1 MSVTGG
7 KIFNLIDSLNGDL
20 CEYSPIPFWFL
31 NDELTKE
38 KLEAQMIDFKEK
50 GVDGV
55 VLHPRIG
62 VPKELQYLSEEYFE
76 LLKHVV
82 EVAARLNMKVVLYDE
97 AMYPSGSAHGKVV
110 EFNPEFASVG
120 IIALD
125 EEQIKADKFYKEG
138 SRLFKIIAGPKDGKY
153 IVQRPC
159 GGTIRGIHFGEDDG
173 EAGAPAASDILNQK
187 AVDKF
192 IELTH
197 DANYEHLKEYF
208 GTTII
213 GFFTDEPNVLGRRSR
228 GHHPWS
234 DGFLEFFTE
243 AGGDVNGLWGIF
255 EKQPNATTKLYREL
269 IKQRLND
276 VYYKSLSDWCA
287 NHGIALMGHP
297 AESADI
303 DEEKYFHI
311 PGQDLVF
318 RWVSPELGG
327 TKGKDSVM
335 AKCSSD
341 AARHMERRR
350 NSNECFGVCSREG
363 KAWYFTGGDMKWF
376 IDWLGVRG
384 VNLYIPHAF
393 YYSLLDRRKDER
405 PPDVGPGNI
414 WWKHY
419 KHYSVYMKRIS
430 YLMTDSKNGAK
441 VAVLCE
447 SGRMPFAEMESFYE
461 NQIEFN
467 YLQRC
472 MLDKCEVKDGK
483 LCIAGYEYDYIYDVS
498 DNARIDGVTYI
509 AGIDDVTERDIVV
522 EPFCPK
528 LCTTHLIKDGV
539 DMYFCV
545 NESLDAIKGNV
556 TIKGEHD
563 IVAYD
568 LWTGK
573 SYKLPAQKAGT
584 TSFELEL
591 DGRGSLLIICA
602 DEDTGMLQFKPAEN
616 VVDITDS
623 LELICEKEDIFEKTY
638 AMNYNIDKPEGNEV
652 FSVTAEE
659 MVECWCNG
667 SFVGV
672 SFYNKHKFECGP
684 FLKEGDN
691 DIKLVVTGNAANR
704 YTDNRIPYG
713 IGLDAR

>member
-1 MSVTGG
+1 MVNG
-7 KIFNLIDSLNGDL
+7 KTFNLISAMNGDL

-38 KLEAQMIDFKEK
+38 KLEAQMKDFKEK

-62 VPKELQYLSEEYFE
+62 VPKDLEYLSEEYFD
-76 LLKHVV
+76 LIKHVV
-82 EVAARLNMKVVLYDE
+82 KVAARLNMKIVLYDE

-110 EFNPEFASVG
+110 AFNPEFASVG
-120 IIALD
+120 IIAM
-125 EEQIKADKFYKEG
+125 EEEKLKEDKFYKEG

-173 EAGAPAASDILNQK
+173 EPGAPAASDILNQK

-234 DGFLEFFTE
+234 DGFLEIFTE
-243 AGGDVNGLWGIF
+243 AGGDVNGLWGLF
-255 EKQPNATTKLYREL
+255 EKQPNETTKLYKEL

-287 NHGIALMGHP
+287 NHGISLMGHP

-350 NSNECFGVCSREG
+350 NSNECFGVCVREG
-363 KAWYFTGGDMKWF
+363 KEWYFTGGDMKWF
-376 IDWLGVRG
+376 IDYLGVRG

-419 KHYSVYMKRIS
+419 KHYSDYMKRVS

-447 SGRMPFAEMESFYE
+447 SGHLPYVEMEPFYE

-483 LCIAGYEYDYIYDVS
+483 LCIAGYEYDYIFDVS
-498 DNARIDGVTYI
+498 DNAHIEGVTYI
-509 AGIDDVTERDIVV
+509 NGVEDIKERDIVV
-522 EPFCPK
+522 EPACPR
-528 LCTTHLIKDGV
+528 LCATHLVKDDT
-539 DMYFCV
+539 DMYFFV
-545 NESLDAIKGNV
+545 NESLDTLKTKV
-556 TIKGEHD
+556 TIKGGHD

-568 LWTGK
+568 LWSGK
-573 SYKLPAQKAGT
+573 PYRIKAKKADNTTFKL
-584 TSFELEL
+584 ELE
-591 DGRGSLLIICA
+591 GRESVLIISA
-602 DEDTGMLQFKPAEN
+602 DDDISTLPYKAEAN
-616 VVDITDS
+616 VIDVTDR
-623 LELICEKEDIFEKTY
+623 LELICDKEDIFEKTY
-638 AMNYNIDKPEGNEV
+638 AMNYNVDSPVGNEV
-652 FSVTAEE
+652 LSVTAEE
-659 MVECWCNG
+659 MAECWCNG
-667 SFVGV
+667 RFIGV

-684 FLKEGDN
+684 FLNAGDN
-691 DIKLVVTGNAANR
+691 AIKIVVTGNAANR
-704 YTDNRIPYG
+704 YTENRIPYG